1 MRGIILAGGTGSRL
15 HPLTRA
21 ISKQLLPVYNKPMIY
36 YPLCTLMLAGIREI
50 LIVTTGRD
58 QHQFQELL
66 GDGSH
71 FGLEIEY
78 VIQQSPRGIVDGLL
92 LGEDFAN
99 GGNIAL
105 ILGDNIFY
113 GTGVGESLGAYS
125 AASGA
130 TVFAQRVTD
139 PSRYGVVELDSLG
152 RPVKLQ
158 EKPETPGSDLAVT
171 GLYFF
176 DHTAFSRAK
185 SIKPSVRGELEI
197 TDLNQSYLDSK
208 ALNVVALPRGTAWL
222 DTGTIESLAQASEFV
237 KVVETRQGFKIACPE
252 EIAWRYGY
260 LDDQQ
265 LENLASSYGSSDYS
279 GYLLSLLEK

>member
-58 QHQFQELL
+58 QHLFQELL

-78 VIQQSPRGIVDGLL
+78 VIQHSPKGIVDGLL

-152 RPVKLQ
+152 KPLKLQ

-176 DHTAFSRAK
+176 DHTAFARAK
-185 SIKPSVRGELEI
+185 TIKPSVRGELEI

-208 ALNVVALPRGTAWL
+208 ALNVVSLPRGTAWL
-222 DTGTIESLAQASEFV
+222 DTGTIESLAEASEFV
-237 KVVETRQGFKIACPE
+237 KVVESRQGFRIACPE

-265 LENLASSYGSSDYS
+265 LENLASSYGSGGYS
-279 GYLLSLLEK
+279 RYLLSLLEK

>member
-71 FGLEIEY
+71 IGLEIEY
-78 VIQQSPRGIVDGLL
+78 VIQDSPKGIVDGLL

-99 GGNIAL
+99 GGNTAL

-139 PSRYGVVELDSLG
+139 PSRYGVVELDNLG

-176 DHTAFSRAK
+176 DHTAFARAK

-197 TDLNQSYLDSK
+197 TDLNQSYLNSNELD
-208 ALNVVALPRGTAWL
+208 VVTLPRGTAWL

-237 KVVETRQGFKIACPE
+237 KVVESRQGFRIACPE

-265 LENLASSYGSSDYS
+265 LENLASSYGSGGYS
-279 GYLLSLLEK
+279 RYLLSLLEK

>member
-1 MRGIILAGGTGSRL
+1 MAGGTGSRL

-71 FGLEIEY
+71 IGLEIEY
-78 VIQQSPRGIVDGLL
+78 VIQDSPKGIVDGLL

-99 GGNIAL
+99 GGNTAL

-139 PSRYGVVELDSLG
+139 PSRYGVVELDNLG

-176 DHTAFSRAK
+176 DHTAFARAK

-197 TDLNQSYLDSK
+197 TDLNQSYLNSNELD
-208 ALNVVALPRGTAWL
+208 VVTLPRGTAWL

-237 KVVETRQGFKIACPE
+237 KVVESRQGFRIACPE

-265 LENLASSYGSSDYS
+265 LENLASSYGSGGYS
-279 GYLLSLLEK
+279 RYLLSLLEK

>member
-1 MRGIILAGGTGSRL
+1 LAGGTGSRL

-71 FGLEIEY
+71 IGLEIEY
-78 VIQQSPRGIVDGLL
+78 VIQDSPKGIVDGLL

-99 GGNIAL
+99 GGNTAL

-139 PSRYGVVELDSLG
+139 PSRYGVVELDNLG

-176 DHTAFSRAK
+176 DHTAFARAK

-197 TDLNQSYLDSK
+197 TDLNQSYLNSNELD
-208 ALNVVALPRGTAWL
+208 VVTLPRGTAWL

-237 KVVETRQGFKIACPE
+237 KVVESRQGFRIACPE

-265 LENLASSYGSSDYS
+265 LENLASSYGSGGYS
-279 GYLLSLLEK
+279 RYLLSLLEK

>member
-1 MRGIILAGGTGSRL
+1 
-15 HPLTRA
+15 
-21 ISKQLLPVYNKPMIY
+21 MIY

-58 QHQFQELL
+58 QHLFQELL

-125 AASGA
+125 PASGA

-152 RPVKLQ
+152 KPLKLQ

-176 DHTAFSRAK
+176 DHTAFARAK
-185 SIKPSVRGELEI
+185 TIKPSVRGELEI

-208 ALNVVALPRGTAWL
+208 ALNVVSLPRGTAWL
-222 DTGTIESLAQASEFV
+222 DTGTIESLAEASEFV
-237 KVVETRQGFKIACPE
+237 KVVESRQGFRIACPE

-265 LENLASSYGSSDYS
+265 LENLASSYGSGGYS
-279 GYLLSLLEK
+279 RYLLSLLEK

>member
-58 QHQFQELL
+58 QHLFQELL

-78 VIQQSPRGIVDGLL
+78 VIQHSPKGIVDGLL

-152 RPVKLQ
+152 KPLKLQ

-176 DHTAFSRAK
+176 DHTAFARAK
-185 SIKPSVRGELEI
+185 TIKPSVRGELEI

-208 ALNVVALPRGTAWL
+208 ALNVVSLPRGTAWL